1 MEKKIDSWLKQILLV
16 LFHFGA
22 VTLPLVFA
30 FNTDELFEFNK
41 MLFVYGWVSIALA
54 LWFARMVV
62 RRQLLFAKTPLDLPI
77 IGFLITQLVSTIFS
91 IHPYTSLYGYYSRFH
106 GGLLSTLSYIGLYY
120 VFISTFWS
128 EEDNVPKPLLQRP
141 VVKWLLSAGLGITLA
156 SLYAF
161 PEHFG
166 HSISCQLATN
176 SFNVSCWVQDVQNR
190 VFGTFGQPNW
200 LAAYLIMLIPLAL
213 GSIWLFSKSRLA
225 QGLAVGA
232 ALLWYSVL
240 LFTKSR
246 SGLLGLGF
254 GVAIMIAWLGVS
266 KLLFARQKKTKTSP
280 SKQASLVIVAV
291 VVACL
296 AVPSLLFGTPVT
308 PSLQQL
314 LQPAATQPV
323 ENVPR
328 PAGPALEVGGTESG
342 EIRKIVWKGALDVWR
357 KYPLVGSGVETFA
370 YSYYQSRPASHN
382 LVSEWDF
389 LYNKAHNEWLNTLAT
404 TGLLGFIAFIVLM
417 ASPFLLSIIW
427 LIKTAKKPA
436 DQQNSQAIVLV
447 GCLLAGLAA
456 LHVSNFFGFST
467 VAVTTL
473 EFLFLGVLMLLQNN
487 VSLPEAKKIQPL
499 GTLQYLLLV
508 GLGILALTAAGKI
521 LSIRQADV
529 LFSQGKTEIQQGQV
543 ALGSDDILNAIKK
556 RPQEASY
563 YSTLGNYYASIATQ
577 LAGQNQATQAATLA
591 VEADTLLAS
600 STQVNPVH
608 YTLYLSQI
616 GGYMQLAKLN
626 PSWLDKAMTAVDQ
639 AKILSPTDP
648 RPWLMEGKIL
658 AFQDQYEPAL
668 QRLQKAIDLKPNYL
682 EARSTLAQVYELMN
696 NQPAALEQYKYML
709 ENISPDDTLLKE
721 KVASLEGKVDPTK
734 N

>member
-1 MEKKIDSWLKQILLV
+1 MEKKIDSWLHRVLLV

-22 VTLPLVFA
+22 VTIPLVFS

-41 MLFVYGWVSIALA
+41 MLFVYAWAVVALA
-54 LWFARMVV
+54 LWFVRMVI

-77 IGFLITQLVSTIFS
+77 IGFLMTQLISTIFS

-120 VFISTFWS
+120 VFVSTFWS
-128 EEDNVPKPLLQRP
+128 AKGQTPEQVLKRP

-166 HSISCQLATN
+166 HSLSCQLATN

-200 LAAYLIMLIPLAL
+200 LAAYLVMLIPLAL

-225 QGLAVGA
+225 QTLAAGA
-232 ALLWYSVL
+232 TLLWYSVL

-254 GVAIMIAWLGVS
+254 GLAILIVWMGFNHVLH
-266 KLLFARQKKTKTSP
+266 ARQKRAQTKSSNRTNP
-280 SKQASLVIVAV
+280 LIIAIIL
-291 VVACL
+291 ACL

-314 LQPAATQPV
+314 LQPASTQPV

-342 EIRKIVWKGALDVWR
+342 EIRKIVWQGALDVWR

-370 YSYYQSRPASHN
+370 YSYYQSRPVSHN

-404 TGLLGFIAFIVLM
+404 TGLLGFISFIVLL
-417 ASPFLLSIIW
+417 AGPFFISLIW
-427 LIKTAKKPA
+427 LNKRARQPV
-436 DQQNSQAIVLV
+436 DQQDPQAIVLV
-447 GCLLAGLAA
+447 GSLLAGLAA

-487 VSLPEAKKIQPL
+487 VSLPEAKKIKPL
-499 GTLQYLLLV
+499 GTLQYLLLI
-508 GLGILALTAAGKI
+508 GLGILALTAIGKI
-521 LSIRQADV
+521 LSIRQSDV
-529 LFSQGKTEIQQGQV
+529 AFAQGKTEIQQGEV
-543 ALGSDDILNAIKK
+543 ALGSDAILSAIKK

-577 LAGQNQATQAATLA
+577 LASQNQATQAATLA
-591 VEADTLLAS
+591 VQADTLLAS

-626 PSWLDKAMTAVDQ
+626 PMWLEKAMGAVDQ
-639 AKILSPTDP
+639 AKVLSPTDP

-668 QRLQKAIDLKPNYL
+668 QSLQKAIDLKPNYL
-682 EARSTLAQVYELMN
+682 EARSALAQVYELMN
-696 NQPAALEQYKYML
+696 NQLAALEQYKYML
-709 ENISPDDTLLKE
+709 ENISPDDALLKE
-721 KVASLEGKVDPTK
+721 KVASLEGKVNLTRH
-734 N
+734 